1 MKDGPVGT
9 EITERAAEE
18 SVPGRA
24 RTLPGE
30 ILRFAR
36 RNKFYWIAPIVFL
49 ILLLAL
55 LLATRQSAAPFI
67 YTLF

>member
-1 MKDGPVGT
+1 MEDGPVGT
-9 EITERAAEE
+9 EIAE
-18 SVPGRA
+18 SASDAPTPRRA
-24 RTLPGE
+24 RSFPGE

-36 RNKFYWIAPIVFL
+36 RNKVYWIAPIVFL
-49 ILLLAL
+49 IVFLAL